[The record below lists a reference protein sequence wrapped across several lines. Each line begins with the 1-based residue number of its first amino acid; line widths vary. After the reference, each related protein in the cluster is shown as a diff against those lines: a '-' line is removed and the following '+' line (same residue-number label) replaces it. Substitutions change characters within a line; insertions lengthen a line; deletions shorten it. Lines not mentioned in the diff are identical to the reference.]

1 MVKDEYETV
10 LEIECLRFQMS
21 SEGME
26 RKEEMLKYVMM
37 GEYR

>member
-1 MVKDEYETV
+1 MVEDEYETV
-10 LEIECLRFQMS
+10 LEIECLRFQML

-37 GEYR
+37 EEYC